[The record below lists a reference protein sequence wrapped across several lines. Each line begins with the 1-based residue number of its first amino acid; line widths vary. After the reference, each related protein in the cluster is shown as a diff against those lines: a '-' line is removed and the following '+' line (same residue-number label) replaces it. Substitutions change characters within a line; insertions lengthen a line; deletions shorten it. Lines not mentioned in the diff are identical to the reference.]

1 MKELKEKLLCA
12 IKSNIECLAYRND
25 YHIQGYYGFKKI
37 NGKYII
43 LGKEPIHVKKTVER
57 TIYPKYFW
65 QKEKIKEVEDWVFIG
80 FKGIIKMQDYEQIDI
95 TIEEYNEIIK
105 LHEEKSLE
113 KDLKT
118 LSNLCNNE

>member
-1 MKELKEKLLCA
+1 MSSAVADQQQLFQQLIKTGSKTEFGADHNFAA
-12 IKSNIECLAYRND
+12 IKTHED
-25 YHIQGYYGFKKI
+25 Y
-37 NGKYII
+37 
-43 LGKEPIHVKKTVER
+43 VKKVPIRDYEAFKPY
-57 TIYPKYFW
+57 I
-65 QKEKIKEVEDWVFIG
+65 EKIKEVEDWVFIG

-113 KDLKT
+113 KDLRT